1 MSDASIEEQ
10 LAAAKARIAQLE
22 QQAEEQRQGNE
33 MLRLMKALV
42 DHSIDGVTISSMEG
56 VIVYANRALCEL
68 SGFGE
73 RVLGMELS
81 EFYPPEDVQ
90 HMQHTIVAQILAEGH
105 WRGIV
110 RVQRPD
116 GTHWLAQGSA
126 FMIRDEA
133 GQPSAMAGF
142 WRDVTAQMEA
152 KEQAIQQAKLI
163 EAQRAEL
170 LALSTPL
177 IPIADE
183 VIAMPLIGQ
192 IDAQRAQQILETLL
206 GGIVNNAARVA
217 ILDITGVKNVDTEA
231 TNALVDAGKAVR
243 LLGAEVVLTGIGPEV
258 ARALVELGS
267 DLGGIVTRGTFQ
279 GGIAYALARVGRGR
293 AIR

>member
-1 MSDASIEEQ
+1 MSDASMEEQ

-22 QQAEEQRQGNE
+22 RQAEDPREGAAT
-33 MLRLMKALV
+33 LRLMKALV
-42 DHSIDGVTISSMEG
+42 DHANDGISISSMDG
-56 VIVYANRALCEL
+56 VIVYANRSFCEL

-73 RVLGMELS
+73 RAMGMEVS
-81 EFYPPEDVQ
+81 AFYAPEDFQ
-90 HMQHTIVAQILAEGH
+90 RMQDTTVAQIMAEGH

-116 GTHWLAQGSA
+116 GTRWLAQGSA
-126 FMIRDEA
+126 FIIRDEA
-133 GQPSAMAGF
+133 GQPSGMAGF

-183 VIAMPLIGQ
+183 VIAMPLVGQ
-192 IDAQRAQQILETLL
+192 IDAPRAQQILETLL

-217 ILDITGVKNVDTEA
+217 ILDITGVRTVDTEA
-231 TNALVDAGKAVR
+231 TNAIVDASKAVR

-279 GGIAYALARVGRGR
+279 SGIAYALGRVGRGR
-293 AIR
+293 QI